1 MSENTLIPKFGNWDG
16 SFPYSQCFDDA
27 RKGRSGRET
36 INPHDPYDNPEAFS
50 ANMSLAQSPA
60 TASYSEATKLKDEV
74 HIRREANHRHEDQKT
89 SGNHR
94 RMASR
99 GSGSSNYK
107 GIHSPLH
114 PSHEMKN
121 PHESWPS
128 CSSSFASKSARR
140 SRMTG
145 VEDDNKQIKKGSIVP
160 KFGDWD
166 VSNPSSADGFTVI
179 FDKVR
184 QEKQAGVTTT
194 ARMSSDTTHT
204 QKSSGYWCFGWCK

>member
-1 MSENTLIPKFGNWDG
+1 MSENTLIPKFGNWDRT
-16 SFPYSQCFDDA
+16 FPYSQCFDDV
-27 RKGRSGRET
+27 RKGSRTEREM

-74 HIRREANHRHEDQKT
+74 HIKREANHRHEDQKT

-107 GIHSPLH
+107 NSHSPLH
-114 PSHEMKN
+114 Q
-121 PHESWPS
+121 SWS
-128 CSSSFASKSARR
+128 SSSSSFISKSARR
-140 SRMTG
+140 SRTNG
-145 VEDDNKQIKKGSIVP
+145 IEDDNKKIKRGSIVP

-184 QEKQAGVTTT
+184 EEKQAGATTI
-194 ARMSSDTTHT
+194 ASMSTETTHVDCNGHA